1 MSYDNTS
8 AACIDCIALGVN
20 NLLLVGDAASRT
32 ITAKVRNG
40 YLLTYSPTQ
49 TALIPHKP
57 ILNPHL
63 IQCQSAR
70 RVGFSNHNGYSNP

>member
-8 AACIDCIALGVN
+8 ACIDCIALGVDS
-20 NLLLVGDAASRT
+20 LLLVGDAASRT

-49 TALIPHKP
+49 TALILHKP
-57 ILNPHL
+57 IPNPHL
-63 IQCQSAR
+63 IHIMC
-70 RVGFSNHNGYSNP
+70 

>member
-1 MSYDNTS
+1 MSYDNTT
-8 AACIDCIALGVN
+8 AACTNCSALGVN
-20 NLLLVGDAASRT
+20 NLLLAGDAVSRT

-49 TALIPHKP
+49 TALILHKP

-63 IQCQSAR
+63 IHIMC
-70 RVGFSNHNGYSNP
+70 

>member
-1 MSYDNTS
+1 MSHDNTS
-8 AACIDCIALGVN
+8 ACIDCIALGVDS
-20 NLLLVGDAASRT
+20 LLLVGDGASRT

-49 TALIPHKP
+49 TALILHKP

-63 IQCQSAR
+63 IHIMC
-70 RVGFSNHNGYSNP
+70 

>member
-8 AACIDCIALGVN
+8 AACLDCIALGVN

-32 ITAKVRNG
+32 ITAEVRNG

-49 TALIPHKP
+49 TALILHKP
-57 ILNPHL
+57 ILNPQL
-63 IQCQSAR
+63 IYIMC
-70 RVGFSNHNGYSNP
+70 

>member
-1 MSYDNTS
+1 MSHDNTS
-8 AACIDCIALGVN
+8 ACIDCIALGVDS
-20 NLLLVGDAASRT
+20 LLLVGDGASRT

-49 TALIPHKP
+49 TALILHKP

-63 IQCQSAR
+63 IHFMC
-70 RVGFSNHNGYSNP
+70 

>member
-1 MSYDNTS
+1 MSYDKTTL
-8 AACIDCIALGVN
+8 ACSNCIALGVN

-32 ITAKVRNG
+32 IRAEVRNG

-49 TALIPHKP
+49 TALILHKP

-63 IQCQSAR
+63 IYIMC
-70 RVGFSNHNGYSNP
+70 